1 MVHRDEKS
9 KVFMYVFYYQ
19 TFTCYVWFL
28 CEEGRK
34 KQLLSIQA
42 VLNI

>member
-34 KQLLSIQA
+34 NNFSQYKQY
-42 VLNI
+42 